1 MIYHLFDYL
10 AQQSIA
16 LPVSRLFTYVSFR
29 VGLSVILALLIS
41 TILGGKII
49 DFLRRKQIGELV
61 RDLGLEGEKQKKGT
75 PTMGGIIIIL
85 AILVPT
91 LLFARLDNIYI
102 LLMIVTTLLMGLL
115 GFADDYI
122 KVFKKDKNGLKEHY
136 KIIGQVLLGL
146 IVGVTLYLSPSV
158 VIKQNSEV
166 IREGGVRE
174 IRFET
179 TDSKSLATSIPF
191 LKNNNLDYSE
201 ILPIDDPAVKQ
212 IVGITFFILMT
223 VVVVMLLSNGVNLT
237 DGVDGLAS
245 GSSAIVGV
253 VLGILAYVSSHH
265 DMAGYLNTMFIPGAE
280 ELVIFAA
287 TLVGATAGFLWYNA
301 YPAQVFMGDTG
312 SLALGGIIGVFAILI
327 RKELLLPIMCGIF
340 IAEFTS
346 SFIQR
351 FYFKYSR
358 MRTGTGVRVFKMAP
372 LHHHFQR
379 PGGPAAE
386 SLWKYPV
393 NPIPEAKLTMRFW
406 LIGILLA
413 VLTVVTLKIR

>member
-1 MIYHLFDYL
+1 MIYHLVDFLSD
-10 AQQSIA
+10 QGIVF
-16 LPVSRLFTYVSFR
+16 PFSRLFTYVSFR
-29 VGLSVILALLIS
+29 VGMAIILSLLIS
-41 TILGGKII
+41 TIWGGRLIKY
-49 DFLRRKQIGELV
+49 LRRRQIGELV
-61 RDLGLEGEKQKKGT
+61 RDLGLEGEQTKKGT

-85 AILVPT
+85 AILIPT

-102 LLMIVTTLLMGLL
+102 ILMIVTTILMGLL

-136 KIIGQVLLGL
+136 KIFGQVVLGL

-158 VIKQNSEV
+158 VIKRNSEV
-166 IREGGVRE
+166 VREGNTRE

-179 TDSKSLATSIPF
+179 TDTKSFQTSVPF
-191 LKNNNLDYSE
+191 VKDNNLDYSE
-201 ILPIDDPAVKQ
+201 ILPIDDPGVKK
-212 IVGITFFILMT
+212 ILGVTIFIMMT

-287 TLVGATAGFLWYNA
+287 TLVGATVGFLWYNS

-327 RKELLLPIMCGIF
+327 RKELLLPILCGVF

-351 FYFKYSR
+351 FYYKYTR
-358 MRTGTGVRVFKMAP
+358 YRTGTGVRVFKMAP
-372 LHHHFQR
+372 LHHHFQL
-379 PGGPAAE
+379 PGGAAPN
-386 SLWKYPV
+386 SLLKRPV
-393 NPIPEAKLTMRFW
+393 DKVPEAKLTMRFW
-406 LIGILLA
+406 LIGIILA
-413 VLTVVTLKIR
+413 VLTIVTLKIR